1 MFRWD
6 LSTRKRHIYNIFI
19 SLLNISLVNSL
30 ICLITNKKFIRTP
43 NKCESCF
50 WCNFCGCTHCRKW
63 DGTWKIKLEYHNLYL
78 ISSEISKNYL
88 ILNNSNHI
96 YISLIFFINFCFPLI
111 FFIYFLS
118 FRKKT
123 KYREVEV
130 FDEPNKTTKRVK
142 QRLL

>member
-1 MFRWD
+1 MWW
-6 LSTRKRHIYNIFI
+6 LSRAHNKTTSFVQGVCLLLWLHLMNII
-19 SLLNISLVNSL
+19 SVLLNEPCRISFG
-30 ICLITNKKFIRTP
+30 LITNQKFIRSP

-50 WCNFCGCTHCRKW
+50 WCNFYGSRIMITSIHNRNL
-63 DGTWKIKLEYHNLYL
+63 DGACKIKLRYEKIYL

-118 FRKKT
+118 FRKKA
-123 KYREVEV
+123 KYRKV
-130 FDEPNKTTKRVK
+130 
-142 QRLL
+142 